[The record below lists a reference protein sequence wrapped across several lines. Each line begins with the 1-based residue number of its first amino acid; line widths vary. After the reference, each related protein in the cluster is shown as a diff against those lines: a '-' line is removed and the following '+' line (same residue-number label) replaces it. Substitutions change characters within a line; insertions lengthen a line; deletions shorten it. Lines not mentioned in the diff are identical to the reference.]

1 MSMIRKASRKHRYL
15 KIGIG
20 GISGS
25 GKTLGALKM
34 AYGITGDWEKICVI
48 DSENNS
54 ADLYAQLGPY
64 SVLPLTDTSPQGYLK
79 AFKEVIDSGYEVMI
93 VDSMS
98 HEYAGKGGLLEIAD
112 KIAST
117 SKSGNSFA
125 AWSKATPMH
134 NEWLD
139 NWLQAPIH
147 VIGTLRKKSDYVL
160 EQNDKG
166 KSAPRKI
173 GLKSIQRDGTSY
185 EFDVLLDIS
194 MNHLCSVE
202 KDRTSLFDGKMAF
215 DLTEKV
221 GEALRAWANEGAIVD
236 ESTTVEPAP
245 VKPTKPQK
253 KFEVDPVPYD
263 TVEAPAIFEDKPEN
277 KKLILEHFK
286 NMELVLDKNNMMSA
300 YAAMLGKPM
309 DMAEDTLVSFCKE
322 LKDRS

>member
-34 AYGITGDWEKICVI
+34 AYGITGKWEDICII

-54 ADLYAQLGPY
+54 ADLYAHLGEY

-79 AFKEVIDSGYEVMI
+79 AFKEVIDSGFKVMI

-125 AWSKATPMH
+125 AWSQATPMH
-134 NEWLD
+134 NAWLD

-147 VIGTLRKKSDYVL
+147 VIGTLRKKSDYVI
-160 EQNDKG
+160 EQNDRG
-166 KSAPRKI
+166 KSAPRKV

-194 MNHLCSVE
+194 ANHLCSVE

-221 GEALRAWANEGAIVD
+221 GEALRQWANEGD
-236 ESTTVEPAP
+236 P
-245 VKPTKPQK
+245 VTEEKPTAPKKEFKPSPQPSQP
-253 KFEVDPVPYD
+253 E
-263 TVEAPAIFEDKPEN
+263 IFEDKPEN
-277 KKLILEHFK
+277 KRLILDHFAK
-286 NMELVLDKNNMMSA
+286 IGLDTKDKESMISV
-300 YAAMLGKPM
+300 YQAMINKPV
-309 DMAEDTLVSFCKE
+309 DVAEKTLADFCRNLE
-322 LKDRS
+322 ASNG

>member
-15 KIGIG
+15 KIGLA

-25 GKTLGALKM
+25 GKTLGALKL

-221 GEALRAWANEGAIVD
+221 GEALRDWANSGDSDPV
-236 ESTTVEPAP
+236 TEPAQ
-245 VKPTKPQK
+245 KPAKTNPKKEFKPNEDQ
-253 KFEVDPVPYD
+253 P
-263 TVEAPAIFEDKPEN
+263 PAIFEDKPEN
-277 KKLILEHFK
+277 KKIILEHFK
-286 NMELVLDKNNMMSA
+286 NMELVLDKENMMSV